1 MRTALIEL
9 QFLPP
14 ISYFALLS
22 SFDEVILERCEHYIK
37 QSYRNRC
44 YINTPAG
51 KEMLPVPITS
61 KSGKVMITD
70 VKIDYDQKWLKPG
83 WRKLQSAYG
92 KAPFFE
98 HYADE
103 LHAVLFKK
111 FIFLYDLNLELL
123 SLCLKWLDKEI
134 SIRQSE
140 RYEKEIF
147 PPVYDHRNHIN
158 PKNAV
163 LPNKYH
169 KVVTYPQVFGS
180 KFVPNLSLLDLI
192 FCMGP
197 DAILILRESLE
208 AQ

>member
-1 MRTALIEL
+1 
-9 QFLPP
+9 
-14 ISYFALLS
+14 
-22 SFDEVILERCEHYIK
+22 
-37 QSYRNRC
+37 
-44 YINTPAG
+44 
-51 KEMLPVPITS
+51 MLPVPITS

-70 VKIDYDQKWLKPG
+70 VKIDYDQKWLKPA

-140 RYEKEIF
+140 GYEKEIF
-147 PPVYDHRNHIN
+147 PPVYDLRNHIN
-158 PKNAV
+158 PKNGV
-163 LPNKYH
+163 LTNKYH

-197 DAILILRESLE
+197 DAILIVRESLE